1 MFISKPRKNKDGSIS
16 YTFRCS
22 IKTANGFQSRVKTV
36 RLPSDIDKK
45 DINLWKEEQ
54 AIAWK
59 KELKQSGIKST
70 SPKNNILFIDLA
82 RQYNE
87 ELFLHNPTGYAHY
100 NSNLAHI
107 KTIEPKLGKYK
118 VTEITPLI
126 LNDFYN
132 YLLARRY
139 EKVKIVAK
147 PALSSL
153 IDEKHI
159 ALRTIAEGCKIAHTT
174 LFAALHGEHINEN
187 TATKICNYLKISLNE
202 YFTVEKESHL
212 YSYSANNGVKV
223 FIHGVLQYAVRL
235 GLTDRNCASDLGFT
249 IPKTESK
256 KEILESL
263 DECKYFIECMN
274 TETDL
279 RKKTAFALYIFLGLR
294 NAEVCGLTW
303 KNIDFENSTIS
314 IVQNTIYAGKRFG
327 TITKEPKT
335 KTSKRTI
342 GMPTALVDILKEYK
356 VWWEAEKLR
365 LGDIWG
371 NSDKLFMSNTGK
383 ETSGGTLAQWLKDFE
398 IKHGI
403 KAVSPHGMRHTSV
416 TLLISNGVD
425 VRTTASR
432 YGHSNVQTTLSIY
445 SHYTKEAD
453 RQAAE
458 TIDRLLKL

>member
-1 MFISKPRKNKDGSIS
+1 M
-16 YTFRCS
+16 
-22 IKTANGFQSRVKTV
+22 
-36 RLPSDIDKK
+36 
-45 DINLWKEEQ
+45 
-54 AIAWK
+54 
-59 KELKQSGIKST
+59 
-70 SPKNNILFIDLA
+70 
-82 RQYNE
+82 
-87 ELFLHNPTGYAHY
+87 
-100 NSNLAHI
+100 
-107 KTIEPKLGKYK
+107 
-118 VTEITPLI
+118 
-126 LNDFYN
+126 
-132 YLLARRY
+132 RY
-139 EKVKIVAK
+139 EF
-147 PALSSL
+147 
-153 IDEKHI
+153 E
-159 ALRTIAEGCKIAHTT
+159 
-174 LFAALHGEHINEN
+174 NE
-187 TATKICNYLKISLNE
+187 
-202 YFTVEKESHL
+202 
-212 YSYSANNGVKV
+212 
-223 FIHGVLQYAVRL
+223 VL
-235 GLTDRNCASDLGFT
+235 
-249 IPKTESK
+249 
-256 KEILESL
+256 
-263 DECKYFIECMN
+263 
-274 TETDL
+274 
-279 RKKTAFALYIFLGLR
+279 
-294 NAEVCGLTW
+294 